1 MSFQGNQCQF
11 ACLLASQCS
20 GKDARV
26 LLAAAAGPGGRQGG
40 NWGGRGLFL
49 IPHSSEALDC
59 PWQLC
64 GTWVWILVAA
74 TSVSLPLLQGWVM
87 YVSLTSCLI
96 SLLLLISYLLGFH
109 RNSENW
115 KVLDSLY
122 HGTTAILY
130 MSAAVLQANATINSE
145 FGVNAP
151 LNYQLNSAASF
162 FAFLTTFLYILH
174 AFSIYYQ

>member
-1 MSFQGNQCQF
+1 MCLEGVEVTAEQKPEQKGEEATTVEAKIFQDWKRAKRTVRRKHFC
-11 ACLLASQCS
+11 A
-20 GKDARV
+20 GKV
-26 LLAAAAGPGGRQGG
+26 
-40 NWGGRGLFL
+40 
-49 IPHSSEALDC
+49 
-59 PWQLC
+59 C

-96 SLLLLISYLLGFH
+96 SLLLLLSYLLGFH